1 MFHRFSTYLM
11 YQDIITDDDDD
22 YDAKMIT
29 IHNVQIALCRRY
41 EIRKDSQ
48 KYGQRPCKN
57 F

>member
-1 MFHRFSTYLM
+1 MMTMIMMTENL
-11 YQDIITDDDDD
+11 
-22 YDAKMIT
+22 AKMIT

-57 F
+57 YEKVNF